1 MKIFYLFLIFSHLF
15 EAPGKTLTL
24 DEKGVF
30 LSPCTLSKGMI
41 KIDLKGGKAIKLK
54 LWEKEVGFLY
64 VGEGSWEAKVEE
76 KFALDVLKY
85 NVKNGSHLKLEGN
98 KISDTFKSAMFFGIY
113 SLSFFKG
120 EEINKDKDF
129 EEAFQ
134 IYEKEIFDQ
143 KLPSPPHFV
152 LNGIIND
159 IDIFGAIFE
168 GGKDEIIYTYDPF
181 WTKEENLYALKVTDF
196 TRKGKS
202 NIKFSR
208 NIVNQTIGIKR
219 EDVFIPPI
227 ILKNVE
233 YDISFEGLSNIKAVF
248 KESFTVNEN
257 NLKAIVLYLPN
268 YYYYFSDPGFW
279 YAEFDDW
286 AIVGSGASKL
296 YVKYLFLLDIFN
308 KGGEK
313 LNFFHEKDYITI
325 NLPKSYQKGE
335 KIDIIFVYTGNIF
348 EPIPDMGD
356 YINLSGTFWFPS
368 PLSSYDAVD
377 AKFKGKILVKKP
389 YKIFASF
396 DNYEIKEEGENNLIF
411 GESKKNENFHSI
423 SLGRYFPKMKN
434 VLGKFD
440 LTVASAGSP
449 NEKAYNILFGL
460 SEGILDFYEYFLKG
474 YPYDHLNIIEGRGY
488 GYGQA
493 PAGMIFTGGEV
504 FNPYKDINSDFLINA
519 PVFSKGSNELL
530 AHEIA
535 HQYFGHLVRATK
547 WEDTWL
553 EEALAQYISA
563 FWYGRARGER
573 EFKSIYSYWYNNA
586 KEANDIAS
594 IYGRGL
600 VSGENSGRYYWDLT
614 YCKGPVLIHSI
625 RKKVGEQTFFTLLRS
640 FLRSFENK
648 RASTKDFIG
657 LLEYL
662 TKEEW
667 DDFFNKYLYGM
678 EMPPKEKN

>member
-1 MKIFYLFLIFSHLF
+1 MKIFYLFLIFFHLF

-181 WTKEENLYALKVTDF
+181 WTKEENLYALKESFVR
-196 TRKGKS
+196 RKGRA
-202 NIKFSR
+202 NIFFE
-208 NIVNQTIGIKR
+208 NALANQPIGRKR
-219 EDVFIPPI
+219 EDKFLPPI
-227 ILKNVE
+227 TLIKANYE
-233 YDISFEGLSNIKAVF
+233 IDYTNISNILANF
-248 KESFTVNEN
+248 KLEFLVNFGEF
-257 NLKAIVLYLPN
+257 LAIPLSLPN
-268 YYYYFSDPGFW
+268 SDYYVRKGGHLYEEKF
-279 YAEFDDW
+279 
-286 AIVGSGASKL
+286 L
-296 YVKYLFLLDIFN
+296 YVDTITSWDGKNIQFIHSNDI
-308 KGGEK
+308 
-313 LNFFHEKDYITI
+313 LTI
-325 NLPKSYQKGE
+325 IFPQKFKQG
-335 KIDIIFVYTGNIF
+335 DIIRLNILYGGNIF
-348 EPIPDMGD
+348 EPTPNMSY
-356 YINLSGTFWFPS
+356 YINLSGLNWFPS
-368 PLSSYDAVD
+368 PIQGYESIECLFS
-377 AKFKGKILVKKP
+377 GKIKCKKP
-389 YKIFASF
+389 FYPFASF
-396 DNYEIKEEGENNLIF
+396 DEYKLTEENDFITLEGKSKRYED
-411 GESKKNENFHSI
+411 FHSI
-423 SLGRYFPKMKN
+423 AVGKYFAKSKK
-434 VLGKFD
+434 VLNKFNITAAS
-440 LTVASAGSP
+440 TVFP
-449 NEKAYNILFGL
+449 NERAYETLFGL

-474 YPYDHLNIIEGRGY
+474 YPYDHLNIIEGRWVGY
-488 GYGQA
+488 GHA
-493 PAGMIFTGGEV
+493 PAGIVWVGEEV
-504 FNPYKDINSDFLINA
+504 FDPYWDINA
-519 PVFSKGSNELL
+519 YFSSESNETL

-553 EEALAQYISA
+553 EEALAQYMSA

-600 VSGENSGRYYWDLT
+600 ISGENSGRYYWDLT